1 LEYYLRSGEDA
12 GGAFLQAA
20 AEEEEAAAEGD
31 AQSFQ
36 FPKLITSS
44 QEAQFF
50 DLAITNPGAKALALP
65 HAPYAPLVL
74 QRYPPGVP
82 SLAAYRAAEKSGTFL
97 AMERW
102 AAAWSEVNSLSMAN
116 YPFHRDPLHAWSR
129 RYEYVWAAEGL
140 RAAIGASSAHPAL
153 GAVLEETWPDSP
165 ASPPPLGEPPFTIL
179 ELDAQFTFFPQFL
192 ASRLGA
198 SVTALDPSDD
208 FRDLYAGQKGVPVQG
223 EPPSSATV
231 VQFTPGATLVSVAM
245 GAWGLPPESMDAIVW
260 VGKLQAA
267 QVPMA
272 LEPTVRALASVLK
285 PGGRLFMTFNVG
297 QPPIA
302 MDQKTAKRLLDAFRD
317 VLLEDVTH
325 SAPHELIGSGP
336 AKQLFTNHKARPEEF
351 LTMTFGISAHCFIK
365 V

>member
-1 LEYYLRSGEDA
+1 
-12 GGAFLQAA
+12 
-20 AEEEEAAAEGD
+20 
-31 AQSFQ
+31 
-36 FPKLITSS
+36 
-44 QEAQFF
+44 
-50 DLAITNPGAKALALP
+50 
-65 HAPYAPLVL
+65 
-74 QRYPPGVP
+74 
-82 SLAAYRAAEKSGTFL
+82 
-97 AMERW
+97 
-102 AAAWSEVNSLSMAN
+102 
-116 YPFHRDPLHAWSR
+116 
-129 RYEYVWAAEGL
+129 
-140 RAAIGASSAHPAL
+140 
-153 GAVLEETWPDSP
+153 
-165 ASPPPLGEPPFTIL
+165 
-179 ELDAQFTFFPQFL
+179 
-192 ASRLGA
+192 
-198 SVTALDPSDD
+198 
-208 FRDLYAGQKGVPVQG
+208 
-223 EPPSSATV
+223 
-231 VQFTPGATLVSVAM
+231 M